1 MAEDE
6 LPPDIDEY
14 LEQIDDNIPVD
25 CKGLEELILKIK
37 AQTGLEVDSIKIIV
51 QQLFQEIRN
60 QTLKGNSVIMQSF
73 GKLSISS
80 PETGNK
86 KKVFVKFT
94 PFSNLLRKIK

>member
-25 CKGLEELILKIK
+25 SKGLEELILKIR
-37 AQTGLEVDSIKIIV
+37 AQTGLEIDSVKIIV
-51 QQLFQEIRN
+51 QQFFQEIRN
-60 QTLKGNSVIMQSF
+60 QTLKGNSVVIKSF
-73 GKLSISS
+73 GKLYISS
-80 PETGNK
+80 PKNGNK

-94 PFSNLLRKIK
+94 PFSNLLGKIK